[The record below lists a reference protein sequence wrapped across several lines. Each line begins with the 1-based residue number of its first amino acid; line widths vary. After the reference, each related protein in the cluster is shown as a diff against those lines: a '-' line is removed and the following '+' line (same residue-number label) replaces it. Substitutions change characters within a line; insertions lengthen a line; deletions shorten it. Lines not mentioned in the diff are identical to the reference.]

1 MVGVVVGVRVRVGV
15 VLGLEDNVAVGESVL
30 VEVCVKDAVLL
41 GRAVQPGVVV
51 RAMGVLQAVSQQ
63 QNVKTTNN
71 NLTFLLFADSK
82 E

>member
-41 GRAVQPGVVV
+41 GKAVQPGVVV
-51 RAMGVLQAVSQQ
+51 RAVGVLQAVSQQ